1 MTDAAKPDTDADAH
15 ARAHAEAEAHAHAA
29 SKADAKAASKEA
41 GIYVYSRLAAS
52 LLMLG
57 VLAVIGRTCTKEE
70 RGYIV
75 ALLTVYE
82 TAVALGSLGLA
93 DVVLYYVGRTPEKA
107 AHIVR
112 QASLLLLI
120 VSVPAI
126 AIACIAG
133 ELSFGLGSALPWL
146 AIGLLLE
153 LPTQPAVNQLLA
165 VRRAGLASA
174 LYIGFAFFR
183 PIAVLIPVLTG
194 MGLQW
199 IPVFVACLSITRLL
213 AHVTIVRRIFTIPT
227 HEPPRAWLTKHALRD
242 MFFFALPAGMAVL
255 GGKLNP
261 QIDKY
266 VVGLFYDET
275 ALGLY
280 GFAAWELPLVTMIP
294 YAIGAVMQA
303 RYAKMFHEGKYEPM
317 RQLWL
322 ATIRK
327 TEVLVLPLAMMF
339 IALAEEAM
347 VLMFGPEQ
355 RAAAPI
361 FQIFTLTMLQ
371 RVTAYSPMLQSIGE
385 TRSLLVTSTLLLAT
399 NLILSYPFTMWFG
412 MNGAA
417 IATVVASVPPLAF
430 TLWRISRGLRT
441 TIGGVMPWGHYLGTL
456 ALSASLAFVL
466 WWLRDYLPGG
476 PGAKLGLG
484 AAAYIVSFFVLAR
497 VVRLVSSDDVRYL
510 TDWLSLKMLRK

>member
-1 MTDAAKPDTDADAH
+1 MSDAVHSET
-15 ARAHAEAEAHAHAA
+15 
-29 SKADAKAASKEA
+29 DAKAASKEA

-57 VLAVIGRTCTKEE
+57 VLAVIGRTCTREE
-70 RGYIV
+70 RGYII

-93 DVVLYYVGRTPEKA
+93 DVVLYYVGRTPERA

-112 QASLLLLI
+112 QASLLLLY

-133 ELSFGLGSALPWL
+133 QLSFDLGSALPWL
-146 AIGLLLE
+146 AIGLFVE

-165 VRRAGLASA
+165 VKRAGLASA

-183 PIAVLIPVLTG
+183 PIAVLVPVLTG
-194 MGLQW
+194 IGLEW
-199 IPVFVACLSITRLL
+199 IPVFVALLSVTRLA
-213 AHVTIVRRIFTIPT
+213 AHVAIVRRIFTLPAD
-227 HEPPRAWLTKHALRD
+227 EPKRAWISRHALHD

-266 VVGLFYDET
+266 VVGLFYDDT

-303 RYAKMFHEGKYEPM
+303 RYSKLFMEGKHETM

-322 ATIRK
+322 QTIRK
-327 TEVLVLPLAMMF
+327 TQVIVLPLAMMF

-347 VLMFGPEQ
+347 VVVFGPEQ

-371 RVTAYSPMLQSIGE
+371 RVTAYGPMLQSIGE
-385 TRSLLVTSTLLLAT
+385 TRALYVTNTLLLVTNLA
-399 NLILSYPFTMWFG
+399 LCYPFTLMFG

-417 IATVVASVPPLAF
+417 ISTVVATAPPLVF
-430 TLWRISRGLRT
+430 TLWRIRRGLRT
-441 TIGGVMPWGHYLGTL
+441 TWSGVMPWGHYLATL
-456 ALSASLAFVL
+456 ALGAGLALAL
-466 WWLRDYLPGG
+466 WYARAYFPQRA
-476 PGAKLGLG
+476 GARLGLG
-484 AAAYIVSFFVLAR
+484 ALTYIVAFFTLAR
-497 VVRLVSSDDVRYL
+497 AVRLVNREDARYL
-510 TDWLSLKMLRK
+510 TDWLSLKMLRR

>member
-1 MTDAAKPDTDADAH
+1 MDHAETDAK
-15 ARAHAEAEAHAHAA
+15 R
-29 SKADAKAASKEA
+29 ASKEA

-57 VLAVIGRTCTKEE
+57 VLAVVGRTCTKVE
-70 RGYIV
+70 RGYII

-93 DVVLYYVGRTPEKA
+93 DVVLYYVGRTPERA

-112 QASLLLLI
+112 QASLLLLF
-120 VSVPAI
+120 VSVPAVT
-126 AIACIAG
+126 IACVAG
-133 ELSFGLGSALPWL
+133 QLSFELGSALPWL

-165 VRRAGLASA
+165 VKRAGLASA
-174 LYIGFAFFR
+174 LYIAFSTFR
-183 PIAVLIPVLTG
+183 PIAVLVPILTG
-194 MGLQW
+194 IGLEW

-213 AHVTIVRRIFTIPT
+213 AHVTIVRRVFTIPAE
-227 HEPPRAWLTKHALRD
+227 EPRRAWINRQALHD

-303 RYAKMFHEGKYEPM
+303 RYVKLFHANKHEEM

-322 ATIRK
+322 QTIKK
-327 TEVLVLPLAMMF
+327 TQVIVLPLAMMF

-347 VLMFGPEQ
+347 VVVFGPEQ

-371 RVTAYSPMLQSIGE
+371 RVTSYGPMLQSIGE
-385 TRSLLVTSTLLLAT
+385 TRALYVTNTLLLVTNLA
-399 NLILSYPFTMWFG
+399 LCYPFTRMFG

-417 IATVVASVPPLAF
+417 ISTVVATVPPLLF
-430 TLWRISRGLRT
+430 TLWRIKGGLRT
-441 TIGGVMPWGHYLGTL
+441 TWAGVMPWAHYLATL
-456 ALSASLAFVL
+456 ALSASIAFAL
-466 WWLRDYLPGG
+466 WQLRDYLPAR
-476 PGAKLGLG
+476 PGARLGLG
-484 AAAYIVSFFVLAR
+484 ALIYVVAFYTLAR
-497 VVRLVSSDDVRYL
+497 VVRLINREDARYL